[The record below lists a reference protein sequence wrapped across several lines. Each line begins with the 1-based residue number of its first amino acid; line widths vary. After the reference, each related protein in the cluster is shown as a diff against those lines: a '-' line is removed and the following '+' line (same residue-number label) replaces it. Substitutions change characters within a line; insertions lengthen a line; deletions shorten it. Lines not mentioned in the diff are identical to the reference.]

1 MSIKAR
7 VLLSLSTAAFL
18 LPFGLH
24 AQTAAAPNAFALHD
38 GDRVTFYG
46 DSITEQ
52 REYTEDVEAFVLTRF
67 PKWKV
72 IFHNAGVG
80 GDKVSGGW
88 GGPIDLR
95 LDRDVLAYKS
105 TIVTVMLGMNDGYY
119 RASEPGI
126 QSTYTAGYLHLVDT
140 IQKSLPEARITL
152 IQPSPY
158 DDVTRTPLFAG
169 GYNAVMQQYGQF
181 ITQTAREKSTQVTD
195 FNAPVVAILQTLN
208 QQSPNLAQQLIPD
221 RVHPGQGGHWIMAES
236 LLKTW
241 TAPEIVS
248 SVTIAANPKSSPV
261 AQNAQITDIRRAK
274 DRISWTETEN
284 ALPLPLPSADLD
296 PVLGL
301 VVKYSDLVAALDQE
315 QLHVAG
321 FTPGRYDLRIDGRSV
336 GTFSESELAAGINLA
351 TLQTPM
357 LEQSLLVAYDV
368 GKKNAIEAA
377 YFKVVYASLEA
388 ESSPIAKELAT
399 ALTAAENHERADAQP
414 RSHNFEV
421 VRQP

>member
-1 MSIKAR
+1 MNLR
-7 VLLSLSTAAFL
+7 VRTLQSLSTCLLL
-18 LPFGLH
+18 LPLGLI
-24 AQTAAAPNAFALHD
+24 AQTAAKPGTFALHD

-52 REYTEDVEAFVLTRF
+52 REYTENIEAYVLTRF
-67 PKWKV
+67 PKWTV
-72 IFHNAGVG
+72 TFHNAGVG

-95 LDRDVLAYKS
+95 LDRDVLAYKPTVV
-105 TIVTVMLGMNDGYY
+105 TIMLGMNDGYY

-126 QSTYTAGYLHLVDT
+126 QSTYTAGYLHLLGT
-140 IQKSLPEARITL
+140 IQKSLPDARITL

-158 DDVTRTPLFAG
+158 DDVTRIPLFAG

-181 ITQTAREKSTQVTD
+181 LVQTGREKNTQVTD
-195 FNAPVVAILQTLN
+195 FNGPVVAILQTLN
-208 QQSPNLAQQLIPD
+208 QQSPDLAKQLIPD
-221 RVHPGQGGHWIMAES
+221 RVHPGQGGHWVMAES

-241 TAPEIVS
+241 MAPEMVS
-248 SVTIAANPKSSPV
+248 SVTVATAPKSAPIT
-261 AQNAQITDIRRAK
+261 QNAQVTDVKRAK
-274 DRISWTETEN
+274 DRISWTETED

-321 FTPGRYDLRIDGRSV
+321 LTPGRYDLRIDGRSV
-336 GTFSESELAAGINLA
+336 GIYSEAQLAAGINLA
-351 TLQTPM
+351 TLDTPM
-357 LEQSLLVAYDV
+357 LEQALLVAYDV
-368 GKKNAIEAA
+368 AKKNTIEAS
-377 YFKVVYASLEA
+377 YFKIVYPALED
-388 ESSPIAKELAT
+388 ESSPVAKALAT
-399 ALTAAENHERADAQP
+399 ALAAAENHERADAQP
-414 RSHNFEV
+414 RPHNFEV